1 VSVRLLPETSAYLQ
15 ALSLCVGVIMRK
27 LYRTLASRTRSDER
41 ALGVGILALVLSVLA
56 VAVFQHFVA

>member
-1 VSVRLLPETSAYLQ
+1 VYV
-15 ALSLCVGVIMRK
+15 CVGVIMRK